1 MYVPFFLLLLL
12 HGGEQWA
19 SRPVPMFDSAF
30 QDGVKRPGTREMTFL
45 LAGLMALNAFA
56 IDAMIPALPDIGRS
70 LHVAEENDRQLVVI
84 SYFLGF
90 ASTQLLW
97 GPLADRFGRKPVLA
111 CGVIL
116 YGLFALL
123 CAFAGSFPLLI
134 AGRVAMGA
142 SAAVTRVL
150 VVAMVR
156 DLFEAEAMARVM
168 SLVFMTFM
176 LVPVLAPN
184 IGQLILLF
192 FPWRAIFI
200 LLAVYALTMFTWS
213 WIRLPE
219 TLHSEFRR
227 GLDWRETSSALVQT
241 VRDPLSRGYTLA
253 MTVSFSGLIAYISSI
268 QQIIFD
274 AFHEGRFIGL
284 VFASIAA
291 PMALASYLNSRVVGR
306 FGLRRV
312 GHTAAAAF
320 ALVTA
325 VHAAIALSGYETLW
339 TFIVMQGLTMG
350 CFAFTSSN
358 LGTLAMENMAPIA
371 GTASSVQ
378 GVVGTVGAA
387 LIGFMI
393 GQQFK
398 GTPVPFVV
406 GTALCASGGFLLIV
420 LTEPKRLFARIESS
434 EEPPCIAE
442 DFG

>member
-1 MYVPFFLLLLL
+1 
-12 HGGEQWA
+12 
-19 SRPVPMFDSAF
+19 
-30 QDGVKRPGTREMTFL
+30 
-45 LAGLMALNAFA
+45 
-56 IDAMIPALPDIGRS
+56 
-70 LHVAEENDRQLVVI
+70 
-84 SYFLGF
+84 
-90 ASTQLLW
+90 
-97 GPLADRFGRKPVLA
+97 
-111 CGVIL
+111 
-116 YGLFALL
+116 
-123 CAFAGSFPLLI
+123 
-134 AGRVAMGA
+134 
-142 SAAVTRVL
+142 
-150 VVAMVR
+150 
-156 DLFEAEAMARVM
+156 
-168 SLVFMTFM
+168 
-176 LVPVLAPN
+176 VPVLAPN

-192 FPWRAIFI
+192 FPWRAIF
-200 LLAVYALTMFTWS
+200 LVLAGYALTMFAWS

-219 TLHSEFRR
+219 TLHPEFRR
-227 GLDWRETSSALVQT
+227 GLDWREMSGAVVQT

-284 VFASIAA
+284 VFGSIAA
-291 PMALASYLNSRVVGR
+291 PMALASYLNSRVIGR

-325 VHAAIALSGYETLW
+325 THAAIALSGYETL
-339 TFIVMQGLTMG
+339 TSFIVMQGLTMG

-387 LIGFMI
+387 LIGFVI
-393 GQQFK
+393 GQQFD

-406 GTALCASGGFLLIV
+406 GTALCASGGFLIIV
-420 LTEPKRLFARIESS
+420 LTEPKRLFAPIEAR